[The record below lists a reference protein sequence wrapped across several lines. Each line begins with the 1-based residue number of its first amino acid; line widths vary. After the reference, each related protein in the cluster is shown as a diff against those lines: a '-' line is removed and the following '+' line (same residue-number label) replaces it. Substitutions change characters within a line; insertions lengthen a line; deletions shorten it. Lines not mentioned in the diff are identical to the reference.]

1 MRKERDIKPT
11 SIQRN
16 KDLADKVHSADHAQR
31 VGSLFEEHNAALIS
45 FLSAR
50 LPSEEEA
57 KEIAQEAYVKL
68 LGLDEPAAINHF
80 RAYLFR
86 VAANLAA
93 DRLKQQHRRAE
104 LRNLAL
110 VGAPR
115 SSPSPEKTLHAAQK
129 LAVIQEA
136 IHELPAKCRT
146 AFLLRKVHQFT
157 TQETGEKMGLTGRM
171 VRLHVAR
178 ALAHC
183 SERLQSAM
191 KEKDTTNAQVSRTSH
206 DQEM

>member
-1 MRKERDIKPT
+1 MHKGGDIQPT
-11 SIQRN
+11 NNQDK
-16 KDLADKVHSADHAQR
+16 KDIADEVHFADHKER

-93 DRLKQQHRRAE
+93 DRLKQRHRRAE
-104 LRNLAL
+104 LRNMAF
-110 VGAPR
+110 VGAAR
-115 SSPSPEKTLHAAQK
+115 TSPSPEKTLHAAQK
-129 LAVIQEA
+129 LAIIQEA
-136 IHELPAKCRT
+136 IQELPAKCRT
-146 AFLLRKVHQFT
+146 AQAYPKV
-157 TQETGEKMGLTGRM
+157 R
-171 VRLHVAR
+171 
-178 ALAHC
+178 C
-183 SERLQSAM
+183 SECWER
-191 KEKDTTNAQVSRTSH
+191 NRWH
-206 DQEM
+206 